1 MVLKVSF
8 QNLFLGV
15 GFQQEPVLR
24 ALLFVIIMV
33 VLTEQSHT
41 DRAY

>member
-8 QNLFLGV
+8 QNLFLGI
-15 GFQQEPVLR
+15 GFQQEAVLR

-33 VLTEQSHT
+33 VHYNRTFT
-41 DRAY
+41 Y